1 MEKSFL
7 ISAMHII
14 AIINA
19 IDIKNENI
27 LLLGVLFKMQGVS
40 QFISK
45 FWCIVL
51 SNCNIGKFLLL
62 LLFIAECNEK

>member
-27 LLLGVLFKMQGVS
+27 LLLGVLFKMQE
-40 QFISK
+40 FP
-45 FWCIVL
+45 
-51 SNCNIGKFLLL
+51 N
-62 LLFIAECNEK
+62 LFQSFDV